1 MINFS
6 HLKEAKMSY
15 PKHGARALYLSGILI
30 FISFI
35 AFIHAFIPF
44 IFYDTVGSWIK
55 DIDKEIQLAEDH

>member
-1 MINFS
+1 MINFN

-15 PKHGARALYLSGILI
+15 PKHGVRALYLSGILI
-30 FISFI
+30 FLSFL

>member
-15 PKHGARALYLSGILI
+15 PKHGVRALYLSGILI

-44 IFYDTVGSWIK
+44 IFYDTVSSLIK
-55 DIDKEIQLAEDH
+55 DINKEIQQA

>member
-1 MINFS
+1 MINFN

-15 PKHGARALYLSGILI
+15 PKHGVRALYLSGILI

-44 IFYDTVGSWIK
+44 IFYDTVSSLIK
-55 DIDKEIQLAEDH
+55 DINKEIQQA

>member
-15 PKHGARALYLSGILI
+15 PKHATRALYLSSILI

-44 IFYDTVGSWIK
+44 IFYDTVSSLIK
-55 DIDKEIQLAEDH
+55 GINKEIQQA

>member
-1 MINFS
+1 MINFN

-15 PKHGARALYLSGILI
+15 PKHAARALYLSSILI

-44 IFYDTVGSWIK
+44 IFYDTASSLIK
-55 DIDKEIQLAEDH
+55 DLNKEIQQA